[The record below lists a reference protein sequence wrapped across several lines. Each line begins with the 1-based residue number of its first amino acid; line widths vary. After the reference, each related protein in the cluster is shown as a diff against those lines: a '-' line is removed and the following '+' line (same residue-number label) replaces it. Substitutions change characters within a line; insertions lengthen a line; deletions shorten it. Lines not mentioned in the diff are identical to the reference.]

1 MLDRSCPRGSREVAE
16 TEQEDGAAAGAIRAS
31 ALGIWRARCRVGWNV

>member
-1 MLDRSCPRGSREVAE
+1 MRRRVLDRSCPRGYGEVAE

-31 ALGIWRARCRVGWNV
+31 ALRL